1 MRDYDRFSIADGE
14 YSTVP
19 EEYAELCRH
28 ISDGGSGVGANDG
41 EIPAGELADR
51 IALLE
56 EQISA

>member
-28 ISDGGSGVGANDG
+28 ISEDREEGIGEGDGL
-41 EIPAGELADR
+41 IPAGELADR
-51 IALLE
+51 I
-56 EQISA
+56 EQLNSA